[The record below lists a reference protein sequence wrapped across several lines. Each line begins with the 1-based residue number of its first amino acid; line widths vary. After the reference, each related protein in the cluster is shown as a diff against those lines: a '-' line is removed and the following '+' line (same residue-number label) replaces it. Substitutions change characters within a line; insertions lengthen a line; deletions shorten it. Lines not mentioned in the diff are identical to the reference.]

1 MACAPAVIVNMES
14 LPVVDFSN
22 PDRQAKAKELTRIME
37 SVGFVYL
44 DNVPGYNKEVEAKLH
59 EAAAW
64 FFSKPLEE
72 KIAVSPKNW
81 NKDSS
86 GVYRGYV
93 PINLDQDHLRE
104 QYEMGEVLPEDDPD
118 RNSGNPLYEPTP
130 WPKEDRPDI
139 PYCQLMMSHYYAMI
153 NAGMEFIR
161 LTALGLGHDEHVFD
175 DRFVPKSV
183 STLRIMHYPTY
194 KAKGAATSRQD
205 HGQDFTFT
213 CEEHTDSGFLTL
225 LITFTYPGLEILR
238 EDGQWLSVA
247 PRPGSLV
254 VNIGDL
260 LSRLTNGRFKSTYHR
275 VRDTGT
281 ERYSVPFF
289 FSPRFDGKFYLPDDS
304 STIYYG
310 PWVIQRMRRHRY
322 QYAHVPD
329 FPLN

>member
-1 MACAPAVIVNMES
+1 MI
-14 LPVVDFSN
+14 DFSH
-22 PDRQAKAKELTRIME
+22 PDRQANARELTKIME

-44 DNVPGYNKEVEAKLH
+44 DNVPGYSREVETKLH

-64 FFSKPLEE
+64 FFSKPLED

-93 PINLDQDHLRE
+93 PINLDKGHLRE

-130 WPKEDRPDI
+130 WLKEDRPDI
-139 PYCQLMMSHYYAMI
+139 PFRELMMSHYYAML
-153 NAGMEFIR
+153 NAGMEFLH
-161 LTALGLGHDEHVFD
+161 LTALGLGMDEHMFD
-175 DRFVPKSV
+175 DRFAPKSV

-194 KAKGAATSRQD
+194 KSATTEHSSRQD
-205 HGQDFTFT
+205 LTFT

-225 LITFTYPGLEILR
+225 LITFSYPGLEILR
-238 EDGQWLSVA
+238 EDGQWMGVA

-254 VNIGDL
+254 VNIGNL
-260 LSRLTNGRFKSTYHR
+260 LSRLTGGRFKSTYHR
-275 VRDTGT
+275 VRDTGI

-289 FSPRFDGKFYLPDDS
+289 FSPRFDGKFYFPNDS

-310 PWVIQRMRRHRY
+310 PWVIQRMRRHKY